1 MESEKEKKYRRI
13 SWISTALV
21 QVLLLLLFYF
31 LIAWKEPFP
40 PIPSY
45 GVELSLGLEDAGS
58 GEMPVATPVPEEPVE
73 ETVEPEV
80 TETEVIEEVTEPTEV
95 VEEAPV
101 VNTESPHVVEEKPKE
116 TPPKEQPKET
126 PKEQPKKEEPRKPT
140 EEKKPVQEAL
150 MPTADTNTS
159 KGQTSEEGNEGRKEG
174 SLDGRALMGDQGN
187 SNISGSSLQMSGW
200 VWDFKPQPKDES
212 TESGKIVYRIT
223 VDEDGYLV
231 KIDLVSSTVSAAV
244 ERQYRQ
250 SVERLSFSKN
260 NDYQPAPM
268 STGTVTF
275 IIRSK

>member
-13 SWISTALV
+13 SWISTVLV

-31 LIAWKEPFP
+31 LVAWKEPFP

-58 GEMPVATPVPEEPVE
+58 GEAPVTAPVQEEPVE
-73 ETVEPEV
+73 ENVEPEV
-80 TETEVIEEVTEPTEV
+80 TESEVIEEITEPTEV
-95 VEEAPV
+95 VEEAPL
-101 VNTESPHVVEEKPKE
+101 VNTESPHVVEEKPKDN
-116 TPPKEQPKET
+116 PAKEQPKEV
-126 PKEQPKKEEPRKPT
+126 PKEQPKKEDPKKPT

-231 KIDLVSSTVSAAV
+231 KIDVVSSTVSPAV
-244 ERQYRQ
+244 ERLYRQ
-250 SVERLSFSKN
+250 SVERLTFSKTTK
-260 NDYQPAPM
+260 DQSAQL

-275 IIRSK
+275 IIQSK